1 MKNISLIVVLMITFL
16 LSGCTNKVAVIL
28 LPQVDGTVGKVFVS
42 EDDKTTVLNQAW
54 QKVNTKN
61 NGKTEILSK
70 EQVESQYEIL
80 LEGMPEELETHL
92 FYFQLGS
99 SNMTNVS
106 TNMLKQIT
114 QDIKSKTFL
123 QIDVI
128 GYSDRSG
135 KESNNKVLSLKRAK
149 KVAEYLKKEGI
160 NSDIIKVDYYG
171 ETNLIVPTADGV
183 ANKYNRRVELTI
195 K

>member
-1 MKNISLIVVLMITFL
+1 MRNISLIVLLMIVFL
-16 LSGCTNKVAVIL
+16 LSGCSDKVAVIL
-28 LPQVDGTVGKVFVS
+28 LPQADGTVGKVFVS

-80 LEGMPEELETHL
+80 LEGMPEELETYL

-135 KESNNKVLSLKRAK
+135 KESNNKVLSLNRAK

-160 NSDIIKVDYYG
+160 NSDIIKLDYYG